1 MMNYLLIALVFSF
14 SVQMF
19 SYSSSLG
26 KIKRVFE
33 GFDFSLAQQAV
44 LAKGQNEIPYGP
56 FFYKTAWKRVTVN
69 YFKTNLDP
77 YLRNGSY
84 TLTQELSDPYIIDGK
99 KTTYFK
105 RATLY
110 FNATFQGIYHYEN
123 SKSFIIKEKK

>member
-1 MMNYLLIALVFSF
+1 MMNYLLIAMVFSF

-44 LAKGQNEIPYGP
+44 LARGEGEIPYAP
-56 FFYKTAWKRVTVN
+56 YFYKTAWKRVTVN

-99 KTTYFK
+99 
-105 RATLY
+105 
-110 FNATFQGIYHYEN
+110 EN
-123 SKSFIIKEKK
+123 DLF

>member
-44 LAKGQNEIPYGP
+44 LA
-56 FFYKTAWKRVTVN
+56 R
-69 YFKTNLDP
+69 
-77 YLRNGSY
+77 
-84 TLTQELSDPYIIDGK
+84 
-99 KTTYFK
+99 
-105 RATLY
+105 
-110 FNATFQGIYHYEN
+110 
-123 SKSFIIKEKK
+123 

>member
-44 LAKGQNEIPYGP
+44 LAKGQNEIPYAP

-84 TLTQELSDPYIIDGK
+84 TLTQKLSDPYIIDGK
-99 KTTYFK
+99 ETTYFK

>member
-44 LAKGQNEIPYGP
+44 LARGEGEIPYAP
-56 FFYKTAWKRVTVN
+56 YFYKTAWKRVTVN

-84 TLTQELSDPYIIDGK
+84 TLTQKLSDPYIIDGK
-99 KTTYFK
+99 ETTYFK

-110 FNATFQGIYHYEN
+110 FEATFQGIYHYEN

>member
-44 LAKGQNEIPYGP
+44 LARGEGEIPYAP
-56 FFYKTAWKRVTVN
+56 YFYKTAWKRVTVN

-84 TLTQELSDPYIIDGK
+84 TLTQKLSDPYIIDGK
-99 KTTYFK
+99 ETTYFK